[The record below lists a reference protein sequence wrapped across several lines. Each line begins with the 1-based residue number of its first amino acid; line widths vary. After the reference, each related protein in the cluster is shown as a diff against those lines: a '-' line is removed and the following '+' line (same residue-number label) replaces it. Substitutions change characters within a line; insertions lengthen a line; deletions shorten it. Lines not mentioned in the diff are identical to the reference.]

1 MTLKAGATFG
11 SYEIVAP
18 LGVGGM
24 GEVYRGLDTRL
35 RREVAIKVL
44 PQDLA
49 DDPERVARL
58 NREARLLAA
67 VSHPNIAAIHGVEE
81 RGGTIALVL
90 ELVEGPTLAERLAGG
105 PMPVKTALPIALQVA
120 QALEAAHARGIIHR
134 DLKPAN
140 LKITADGRVKVLD
153 FGVAKAVAA
162 EVTASDHA
170 LTPPSL
176 ATRSGVVVGTPGYM
190 SPEQAIGGTVDRRA
204 DVWAFGCVLFE
215 MLSGRRPFAG
225 ATMSETLVRVL
236 EHEPDW
242 NALPRDVPPQLAHLL
257 ERCLRKDAHQRLQDI
272 GDVRIELEDLLAGRQ
287 RPASWPIRGVDTR
300 RDRVALGAGA
310 VAALLVV
317 AFIVWALLARTRP
330 GEALPLRLAMSLPVG
345 VILPMETGHPVLA
358 LSPDGKTLVFV
369 GDDRGVRRL
378 YKRALAEPD
387 PRSIAGTEGAAAPFF
402 SPDGAWIGFF
412 DGLAL
417 KKVALAGGLPSAISE
432 VTPITVNRGAAWIAP
447 DSVLLAMSPNSGLSV
462 RAIST
467 GRVGRMVDWQPVTND
482 TAAYAWPS
490 AIHGTPY
497 VVFAENVSDSPDKAR
512 VSLLDRR
519 TATVRPLV
527 TGGTNPLASRPDQL
541 LFVRR
546 GSLYAVSME
555 VRSARVGAEE
565 RLLDS
570 VITEAGG
577 AAHVAVSRSGTM
589 AYVSG
594 PAVPREREL
603 VWVDRRGGVTP
614 LLAAGRDW
622 RWPRLSPDGRRLAAA
637 ADLGAN
643 TDMYVLELNRMVLDR
658 VTTDPGEDFGAVW
671 SPDGTRLA
679 FSSEQ
684 FSAATGPEVV
694 LQSGT
699 DGQVQPLVRST
710 VPSPKARRGSSWSF
724 PTSWSADGTWIAY
737 TAIRNANADVE
748 VASTAGLTTARP
760 FATNVSAQEFGAAFS
775 PSGRFIAYV
784 SNESGNEEV
793 YVQPFPGPGRRVR
806 ISTEGGAE
814 PLWNRNGLELFYRHG
829 DDLMSVY
836 FDNGSPL
843 EPRAPT
849 VLFTGHFDSAPYGGQ
864 QANYDISPDGDR
876 FVFVRRTNLPRPAVI
891 QVIINWPRALTPG
904 KPRAR

>member
-1 MTLKAGATFG
+1 MTLKVGTTFG
-11 SYEIVAP
+11 PYEILAP

-81 RGGTIALVL
+81 RDGTIALVL
-90 ELVEGPTLAERLAGG
+90 ELVEGPTLAERLAVG

-134 DLKPAN
+134 DLKPTN

-153 FGVAKAVAA
+153 FGVAKAVAP

-176 ATRSGVVVGTPGYM
+176 TTRAGVVVGTPGYM
-190 SPEQAIGGTVDRRA
+190 SPEQAIGSTVDRRA

-242 NALPRDVPPQLAHLL
+242 NALPRDVPPQLVHLI

-287 RPASWPIRGVDTR
+287 RPASRPLRGVDTT

-317 AFIVWALLARTRP
+317 APIVWALFARTRP
-330 GEALPLRLAMSLPVG
+330 AEALPLRLAMSLPVG

-358 LSPDGKTLVFV
+358 LSPDGNTLVFV

-412 DGLAL
+412 DGPAL
-417 KKVALAGGLPSAISE
+417 KKVALAGGLPSAISD
-432 VTPITVNRGAAWIAP
+432 VTPITVNRGGAWIAP
-447 DSVLLAMSPNSGLSV
+447 DSVLVAMSPNGGLSV
-462 RAIST
+462 RAINT
-467 GRVGRMVDWQPVTND
+467 GRVGRMVDWQPVTGD

-490 AIHGTPY
+490 AVPGTPY
-497 VVFAENVSDSPDKAR
+497 VVFADNVSDSPDKAR

-541 LFVRR
+541 LFVRG
-546 GSLYAVSME
+546 GSLYAVSMD
-555 VRSARVGAEE
+555 VRSARVGSEE

-570 VITEAGG
+570 IITEADG

-594 PAVPREREL
+594 LAVPREREL
-603 VWVDRRGGVTP
+603 VWVDRRGAVTP
-614 LLAAGRDW
+614 LLAGGRDW
-622 RWPRLSPDGRRLAAA
+622 SWPRLSPNGKRLAAA
-637 ADLGAN
+637 ANLGAN
-643 TDMYVLELNRMVLDR
+643 TDIYVLALNRMALDR
-658 VTTDPGEDFGAVW
+658 VTTDPGEDFGALW

-699 DGQVQPLVRST
+699 DGHAQPLVRST
-710 VPSPKARRGSSWSF
+710 VRGPNVRRGSNWSF
-724 PTSWSADGTWIAY
+724 PTSWSADGKWIAY
-737 TAIRNANADVE
+737 TAIRNGNADVE
-748 VASTAGLTTARP
+748 VASTDGLTTAQP
-760 FATNVSAQEFGAAFS
+760 FATSVSAQEFGAAFS

-784 SNESGNEEV
+784 SNESGNDEV

-806 ISTEGGAE
+806 ISTEGGTE

-829 DDLMSVY
+829 DDLISVH
-836 FDNGSPL
+836 FDNRSPL

-864 QANYDISPDGDR
+864 QANYDISPDGGR

-891 QVIINWPRALTPG
+891 QVIMNWPRALALG